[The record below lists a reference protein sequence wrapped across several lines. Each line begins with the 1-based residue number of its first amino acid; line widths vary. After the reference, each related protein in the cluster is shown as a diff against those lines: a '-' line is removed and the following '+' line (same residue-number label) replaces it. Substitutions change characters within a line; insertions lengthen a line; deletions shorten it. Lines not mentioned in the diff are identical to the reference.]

1 MRILLRNT
9 SLDGKPFEGDGEVF
23 TGESPL
29 DVVLAMKG
37 AALFSDHGGMGEYVD
52 MVLRNAKMH
61 AGIELTVSGDTP
73 ETLAESLLAAL
84 LEQGLAQ
91 VNEEKPLSPSGRP
104 APVPIPEKV
113 FRVIDSIRRSGI
125 TNMLDR
131 PMVQRI
137 ARELGFE
144 DEAAWIDANRKEY
157 AEGVF
162 RGFLPV
168 TGRRGR

>member
-52 MVLRNAKMH
+52 MVLRNAKML

-73 ETLAESLLAAL
+73 EALAESLLAEL
-84 LEQGLAQ
+84 LKHGLAQ
-91 VNEEKPLSPSGRP
+91 VLEEKPVSLSGQL
-104 APVPIPEKV
+104 APVPVPEKV

-144 DEAAWIDANRKEY
+144 DEAMWLDTNKKEY
-157 AEGVF
+157 AEGLF

-168 TGRRGR
+168 TERRGR